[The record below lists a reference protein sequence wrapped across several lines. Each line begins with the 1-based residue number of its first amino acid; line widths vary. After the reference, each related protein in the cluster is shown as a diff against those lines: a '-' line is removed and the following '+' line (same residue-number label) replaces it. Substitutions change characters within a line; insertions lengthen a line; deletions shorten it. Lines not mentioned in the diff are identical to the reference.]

1 MSFNAD
7 MMPMPIIDRDAIDQ
21 DKSFASTKVE
31 PEMDFARNELKDG
44 IVNLS
49 TCLQDDSRRP

>member
-7 MMPMPIIDRDAIDQ
+7 MMPMPIIDRNTVDQ
-21 DKSFASTKVE
+21 DESFTSTKVE
-31 PEMDFARNELKDG
+31 TEMDFARNELKDG
-44 IVNLS
+44 IVNFS